1 MGQRS
6 GPIYSSRFILFS
18 KKQEI
23 LRRYIRDVS
32 WVEGEKKAQTLKD
45 LKENSS
51 MQGFLQNGAPMPKKT
66 LMSHK
71 CGYIWLFN

>member
-6 GPIYSSRFILFS
+6 GPIYSLQFILFS

-23 LRRYIRDVS
+23 LRHYICDVS
-32 WVEGEKKAQTLKD
+32 LSRRRKKAQTLKD
-45 LKENSS
+45 LKENSF
-51 MQGFLQNGAPMPKKT
+51 MQEFIQNGAPMPKKT

-71 CGYIWLFN
+71 CGCIWLFN